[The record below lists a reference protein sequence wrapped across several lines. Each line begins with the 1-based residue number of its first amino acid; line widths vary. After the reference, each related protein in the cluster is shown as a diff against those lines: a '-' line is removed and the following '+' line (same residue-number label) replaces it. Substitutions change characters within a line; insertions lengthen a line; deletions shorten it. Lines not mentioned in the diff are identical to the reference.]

1 MRFSAVFRFISHKMW
16 RFPRRA
22 RAAGNVVSLRSYS
35 EPVGHQIWPTAC
47 RRRRAVWTEIDNQR
61 LGVWQTAVDDP
72 LLLNK
77 HVMNAADVVM
87 ATGDAAAAAVT
98 FPLCLL
104 LRRSR
109 GCVICE
115 TDWATPATGRPTAVA
130 NNYSKNSNDSSAA
143 SRGVL

>member
-1 MRFSAVFRFISHKMW
+1 M
-16 RFPRRA
+16 
-22 RAAGNVVSLRSYS
+22 
-35 EPVGHQIWPTAC
+35 
-47 RRRRAVWTEIDNQR
+47 
-61 LGVWQTAVDDP
+61 DDP
-72 LLLNK
+72 LLHNK

-87 ATGDAAAAAVT
+87 ATGDAAAAVT

-115 TDWATPATGRPTAVA
+115 TDWATLATGRPTAVA

-143 SRGVL
+143 SHGVLYPIMSKYAGISNF